1 MKLLL
6 ESLLNSINEKKI
18 LFYNTKLKIKQNIPN
33 IITLLR
39 LIALPTLIYS
49 FNYQSMLVTFTIFLA
64 SIATDIMDGYVARKL
79 SFASKLGTYLDV
91 FVDFLFITGMYL
103 AFIINQIYSPWI
115 LLVIVFV
122 FTQFI
127 LSNIILEHTIYDP
140 IGKYFGSILFAGIWV
155 TILSSDQLIYD
166 IVTVLIVISALASLL
181 SRLIYLLRQRK

>member
-1 MKLLL
+1 MLL
-6 ESLLNSINEKKI
+6 ESLLKSINEKKI

-140 IGKYFGSILFAGIWV
+140 IGKYFGSILFAGIGV

>member
-140 IGKYFGSILFAGIWV
+140 IGKYFGSILFAGIGV

>member
-1 MKLLL
+1 VKLLL

-140 IGKYFGSILFAGIWV
+140 IGKYFGSILFAGIGV

>member
-1 MKLLL
+1 VKLLL

-39 LIALPTLIYS
+39 LIALPILIYS
-49 FNYQSMLVTFTIFLA
+49 FNYQSMLVTFIIFLA

-140 IGKYFGSILFAGIWV
+140 IGKYFGSILFAGIGV